1 MNPLLSNSQPG
12 KAPTASE
19 LRAMAESDPQIRAL
33 LAMHS
38 GNAKEAFYALCRQR
52 RVNPDSILNRL
63 R

>member
-1 MNPLLSNSQPG
+1 MNPLLSNSQAG

-52 RVNPDSILNRL
+52 GSIPTPS
-63 R
+63 